1 LVLVEL
7 VVMDGTLLNN
17 MVIKEVLLNL
27 VLYGL
32 MAVAEVLLTEVLE
45 TVLSHFYVVDLVEVL
60 LINITELVLVLL
72 QLQEHFKVE
81 QIHLDIMVEVKD
93 LVILVDHASLPMEE
107 MQELVAGVQNQ
118 KVMM

>member
-1 LVLVEL
+1 
-7 VVMDGTLLNN
+7 MDGTLLNN

-32 MAVAEVLLTEVLE
+32 MVVAEVLLTEVLE
-45 TVLSHFYVVDLVEVL
+45 TVLSHFYVVDQAVVL
-60 LINITELVLVLL
+60 LLNIIELVLVLL

-107 MQELVAGVQNQ
+107 MQELVAGVQKQ